1 MIHTGDTKQPA
12 VTPAD
17 SAPVQTQPTSE
28 KGVAVAVNKKA
39 ASKLK
44 KKQVPRKKTKE
55 LPKSLLRWLHS
66 SPAKRA
72 QSARRKKVNALRK
85 RINANVLPKRTNAQ
99 DKFSVGPDDPSVMS
113 EEAISEEHK
122 VPTEPSNNEPPET
135 VGAEVAEETTLTP
148 EKIFQIELAKGPE
161 SFCKISKNLN
171 YRAFERMITSFLFA
185 DAHVVSIVASSM
197 QRRLCM
203 YEADLFRK
211 YLPGL
216 GHPLN
221 DIFSIQNIE

>member
-1 MIHTGDTKQPA
+1 MCTAYAFYATVVHHSWDEQCVRECDAWRNNDQDCIPDVLRRFVIKK
-12 VTPAD
+12 
-17 SAPVQTQPTSE
+17 
-28 KGVAVAVNKKA
+28 KGVNF
-39 ASKLK
+39 
-44 KKQVPRKKTKE
+44 
-55 LPKSLLRWLHS
+55 
-66 SPAKRA
+66 
-72 QSARRKKVNALRK
+72 NALPK
-85 RINANVLPKRTNAQ
+85 RINANVLPKRTNAR

-185 DAHVVSIVASSM
+185 DAHIVSIVASSM

-221 DIFSIQNIE
+221 DIFSI

>member
-1 MIHTGDTKQPA
+1 MCTAYAFYATVVHHSWDERCVRECDAWRNNDQDCIPDVLRRFVIKK
-12 VTPAD
+12 
-17 SAPVQTQPTSE
+17 
-28 KGVAVAVNKKA
+28 KGVKF
-39 ASKLK
+39 
-44 KKQVPRKKTKE
+44 
-55 LPKSLLRWLHS
+55 
-66 SPAKRA
+66 
-72 QSARRKKVNALRK
+72 NALPK
-85 RINANVLPKRTNAQ
+85 RINANVLPKRINARG
-99 DKFSVGPDDPSVMS
+99 DISVGPDDPSVMS

-148 EKIFQIELAKGPE
+148 ENIFQIELAKGPE

-185 DAHVVSIVASSM
+185 DAHIVSIVASSM